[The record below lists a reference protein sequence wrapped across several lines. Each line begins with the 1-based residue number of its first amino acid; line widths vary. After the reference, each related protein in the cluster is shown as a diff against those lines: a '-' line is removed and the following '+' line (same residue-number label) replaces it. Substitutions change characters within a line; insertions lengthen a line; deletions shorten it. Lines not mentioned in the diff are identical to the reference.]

1 MAFEAK
7 LEHAAIMKKLMDSV
21 KELATEANFDCSS
34 SGMQLQA
41 MDQSHVSLVALTLK
55 SEGFES
61 YTCERNISLGVVIES
76 MCKILKCAGND
87 DKLTIRADEERDK
100 IHFVFDNKK
109 QEKVSEFELK
119 LTDIDGE
126 HLVVQ
131 DSEYSVECTISS
143 AEYHRTCRDLSM
155 LGEACT
161 ISVVSKESIKFSAT
175 GEIGSG
181 SITIKRR
188 ASTKDVDRV
197 SIEFKEAVT
206 QTYALKYLNLF
217 ARASSLSPTVKLSM
231 ATGIP
236 LAVEFSLEDMGH
248 VRFYLAPKIDDETAS

>member
-7 LEHAAIMKKLMDSV
+7 LEHASLMKKLMDSV
-21 KELATEANFDCSS
+21 RELATEANFDCSN
-34 SGMQLQA
+34 SGMSLQA
-41 MDQSHVSLVALTLK
+41 MDQSHVSLVAVMLK

-61 YTCERNISLGVVIES
+61 YTCERNISLGIVIES
-76 MCKILKCAGND
+76 MCKILKCASND

-100 IHFVFDNKK
+100 IRFIFENKK
-109 QEKVSEFELK
+109 QDKVSEFELK

-131 DSEYSVECTISS
+131 DSEYNVECVMPSS
-143 AEYHRTCRDLSM
+143 EYHRTCRDLAM

-161 ISVVSKESIKFSAT
+161 ISVLSKESIKFAASGDIGT
-175 GEIGSG
+175 GSVV
-181 SITIKRR
+181 IKKRT
-188 ASTKDVDRV
+188 STKEEECVKID
-197 SIEFKEAVT
+197 IKEAVS

-217 ARASSLSPTVKLSM
+217 AKASSLSPTVKLSM
-231 ATGIP
+231 ATRIP